1 MSGSSAADLCFTDSN
16 LWLYAFIAQQDPNK
30 AAKAQYIIQN
40 DDICLSSQVVNE
52 VCSNLLRKAS
62 YDEVRLQ
69 QVIARFYFAYRVIDL
84 DEQILLAASDLRLKY
99 KFSFWDGVIVAAALA
114 ANATILYSEDMH
126 DGLLVENKL
135 RIVNPF

>member
-1 MSGSSAADLCFTDSN
+1 MSGNGATDLCFTDSN
-16 LWLYAFIAQQDPNK
+16 LWLYTFIAQDPNK
-30 AAKAQYIIQN
+30 AATARQIIQN
-40 DDICLSSQVVNE
+40 NDICLSSQVVNE

-62 YDEVRLQ
+62 YNEAQLQ
-69 QVIARFYFAYRVIDL
+69 QVIARFYFAYQVVDL

-99 KFSFWDGVIVAAALA
+99 GFSFWDGMIVAAALS

-126 DGLLVENKL
+126 DGLLIENKL